1 MSLLSFQEDRINLIE
16 EIFDLFDSE
25 NLGYVEIKDSLK
37 ILASIGKK
45 LDIEDENDFLS
56 LVDPKNE
63 GRVSKENFIR
73 GVEEMFTLP
82 KDFLEEVEDALKF
95 FDRNDKGEVSCK
107 ELKNLLVRNS
117 KEYTEKE
124 VDELFNNL
132 GLDIDG
138 YINIKQFINDWK
150 FQ

>member
-45 LDIEDENDFLS
+45 LDIEDENGFLS

-63 GRVSKENFIR
+63 GRISKENFIR

-95 FDRNDKGEVSCK
+95 FDRNDKGKVSCK

>member
-95 FDRNDKGEVSCK
+95 FDRNDKGKVSCK

-124 VDELFNNL
+124 ADELFNNL

>member
-37 ILASIGKK
+37 ILTSIGKK

-95 FDRNDKGEVSCK
+95 FDRNDKGKVSGRDEPVFPK
-107 ELKNLLVRNS
+107 PGYSFPLPSLMLKTYR
-117 KEYTEKE
+117 K
-124 VDELFNNL
+124 
-132 GLDIDG
+132 DG
-138 YINIKQFINDWK
+138 ALEPVAI
-150 FQ
+150 

>member
-45 LDIEDENDFLS
+45 LDIEDENGFLS

-95 FDRNDKGEVSCK
+95 FDRNDKGKVSCK

>member
-1 MSLLSFQEDRINLIE
+1 
-16 EIFDLFDSE
+16 
-25 NLGYVEIKDSLK
+25 
-37 ILASIGKK
+37 
-45 LDIEDENDFLS
+45 
-56 LVDPKNE
+56 
-63 GRVSKENFIR
+63 
-73 GVEEMFTLP
+73 MFTLP

>member
-45 LDIEDENDFLS
+45 LDIEDENGVLS

-63 GRVSKENFIR
+63 GRISKENFIR